1 MEKKIKFWCPFNIT
15 KSDQHDTYSNRRLNG
30 RQDLFWMLQ
39 ASSDFGQDCEHEST
53 EENLS
58 MLAFFDSL
66 VQRDLS
72 SGDSDSDETLSLDEN
87 DFNDDEENIESV
99 IAKKRQV
106 VHKRRIRG
114 NPSQDNE
121 DLRYSSF
128 SEILLRT
135 YFLCDNLE
143 SYLVFITP
151 LPTGSSNSLCQK
163 LNSKKVILKIS
174 TFWL

>member
-1 MEKKIKFWCPFNIT
+1 MWPKNVIT
-15 KSDQHDTYSNRRLNG
+15 QILQRLYC
-30 RQDLFWMLQ
+30 LIF
-39 ASSDFGQDCEHEST
+39 T
-53 EENLS
+53 
-58 MLAFFDSL
+58 L

-121 DLRYSSF
+121 DLR
-128 SEILLRT
+128 
-135 YFLCDNLE
+135 
-143 SYLVFITP
+143 
-151 LPTGSSNSLCQK
+151 
-163 LNSKKVILKIS
+163 
-174 TFWL
+174 

>member
-1 MEKKIKFWCPFNIT
+1 MKKWQLWPKNVIT
-15 KSDQHDTYSNRRLNG
+15 QIFQRPYN
-30 RQDLFWMLQ
+30 LF
-39 ASSDFGQDCEHEST
+39 SI
-53 EENLS
+53 
-58 MLAFFDSL
+58 L

-121 DLRYSSF
+121 DLR
-128 SEILLRT
+128 
-135 YFLCDNLE
+135 
-143 SYLVFITP
+143 
-151 LPTGSSNSLCQK
+151 
-163 LNSKKVILKIS
+163 
-174 TFWL
+174 